1 MEMYTRCHPHKH
13 MDLLPKPR
21 NVHRH
26 RCTGLTYLPKVGE
39 RGYLGSKAVWGDI
52 YEGRPHAPPKLE
64 LLSISGSRGRR
75 ERVFSF
81 GFG

>member
-13 MDLLPKPR
+13 MDLLTKPR

-26 RCTGLTYLPKVGE
+26 RCTGLTYLPNVGE
-39 RGYLGSKAVWGDI
+39 RGYLGSKVVWGTFI
-52 YEGRPHAPPKLE
+52 KGGHVAPPKLE
-64 LLSISGSRGRR
+64 LLSISGSRGRQ
-75 ERVFSF
+75 ESAFSF